1 MIHTHTMS
9 QLKTVQEPMKLL
21 STSAT
26 PAVANNLDVL
36 INTTPYTANIPQ
48 TSQPVSSVSA
58 IIIPNTSLNYL
69 KIIPVVKSSVTSPNM
84 KVTGWNKVVNE
95 SGVITHW
102 VPQCLFTS
110 SSMTVGSDAITINTD
125 TGFRRITAIVK
136 SMGDGKVFNA
146 TSSAD
151 TAFVLV
157 DTLGCELIE
166 IEFNGAAAVTDGANA
181 FYGAI

>member
-21 STSAT
+21 SSTNIGITSSST
-26 PAVANNLDVL
+26 
-36 INTTPYTANIPQ
+36 YTANLPQ
-48 TSQPVSSVSA
+48 TAQPVSANPV

-69 KIIPVVKSSVTSPNM
+69 KIVPVVKDVVTSPNF
-84 KVTGWNKVVNE
+84 KVTGWNKCVNSAGVV
-95 SGVITHW
+95 THW
-102 VPQCLFTS
+102 VPQCLFSS
-110 SSMTVGSDAITINTD
+110 SSMTKVTAGSSTFTVNGETYQRFD
-125 TGFRRITAIVK
+125 TIVK
-136 SMGDGKVFNA
+136 SQGDGKVFNA
-146 TSSAD
+146 TSILD

-166 IEFNGAAAVTDGANA
+166 VEFLGAGASPTYNA